1 MNKQIYKKQMLL
13 YIFIIA
19 FGLQNTILEEFNFG
33 FGGYEIIIQLV
44 FYLSVITALGS
55 VVLLIYQIIKSVNK
69 KNFITTE
76 IIYLIINI
84 ILYYGVVYI
93 SLYLSTRVRF

>member
-1 MNKQIYKKQMLL
+1 MSKEIYKKQMLL

-19 FGLQNTILEEFNFG
+19 FGFQNTVLEEFNFG

-69 KNFITTE
+69 EKIITTE
-76 IIYLIINI
+76 TIYLIINI
-84 ILYYGVVYI
+84 ILYYGVVFM